1 LANARTKVCSTFKR
15 TLIKQSEKLP
25 QKQANDEKFI
35 HVGQISTKFK
45 AELAEKTVPGKKL
58 PLVKETRPCFG
69 EFQGYLPHTSALVP

>member
-45 AELAEKTVPGKKL
+45 AELAEKTVPGKKT
-58 PLVKETRPCFG
+58 PPGKRNSTVFW
-69 EFQGYLPHTSALVP
+69 